1 MFFCACVLLVC
12 CLCACALVCFCL
24 CAVFVLVCL
33 CAHVCVR
40 ACVRACGWEEGKGQD
55 EPECDLGLEGNV
67 GLGLHSF
74 QDLLEYGMDQF
85 DATPALASGRA
96 SCRTDVLRGQW
107 LYLLELPVCQ
117 RLEGAARQCI
127 GPVQLDALDANEALV
142 PAAKDQS
149 AVSGIGRVLG
159 RRPHLAKIDATTE
172 LWENRGHR
180 RRAGNGEIAAAK
192 NKNMNP
198 LKPRSTMTLV
208 RLDRE
213 GKARQILGV

>member
-1 MFFCACVLLVC
+1 
-12 CLCACALVCFCL
+12 
-24 CAVFVLVCL
+24 
-33 CAHVCVR
+33 
-40 ACVRACGWEEGKGQD
+40 
-55 EPECDLGLEGNV
+55 LGLEGNV

-149 AVSGIGRVLG
+149 AVSGIGGVLG

-172 LWENRGHR
+172 LWENRCPR
-180 RRAGNGEIAAAK
+180 RRAGSGEIAAAK
-192 NKNMNP
+192 NTIMNP
-198 LKPRSTMTLV
+198 PELRSAMTLV